1 MFLGNVSYF
10 GYIGLISKW
19 FLLISYFDLL
29 LAEVRNYQIGKILS
43 PRMPARQRMRTATPS
58 TQYFMLSIHQTLSW
72 LTSPSPLQKKSSFHF
87 SRLLTLEDKAPIH
100 QRWHSQPPRESWA
113 SRTDWTCCQ
122 KCWSLFYTISLS
134 WRLSVNTLSVIK
146 TSEFSSAAKLLFRKC
161 SFRGNAQR
169 RICRRSQLF
178 CDITPIDLENDKNDS
193 HHFNM
198 KVSANYAHTKVENF
212 NKTTLKLPSWE

>member
-1 MFLGNVSYF
+1 MISSYF
-10 GYIGLISKW
+10 IFWSVCSRSQKLSNWQDNLTQDACQTENEDGNPLNPVLHVVNPPNS
-19 FLLISYFDLL
+19 LLTHLP
-29 LAEVRNYQIGKILS
+29 LA
-43 PRMPARQRMRTATPS
+43 PA
-58 TQYFMLSIHQTLSW
+58 
-72 LTSPSPLQKKSSFHF
+72 KKSIFHF

-122 KCWSLFYTISLS
+122 RCWSLFYTISLS

>member
-1 MFLGNVSYF
+1 MISSYF
-10 GYIGLISKW
+10 IFWSVYNRSQKLSNWQDDLTQDACQTENEDGNPLNPVLHVVYPPNS
-19 FLLISYFDLL
+19 LLTHLPL
-29 LAEVRNYQIGKILS
+29 
-43 PRMPARQRMRTATPS
+43 PPAK
-58 TQYFMLSIHQTLSW
+58 
-72 LTSPSPLQKKSSFHF
+72 KKSSFHF